1 MEELMEAQD
10 LPESD
15 RNEVR
20 RFAEVLKRRKSKRE
34 GKPPPPAPDSMKD
47 CVQAP
52 CYTTGVG
59 FG

>member
-1 MEELMEAQD
+1 MEAQD